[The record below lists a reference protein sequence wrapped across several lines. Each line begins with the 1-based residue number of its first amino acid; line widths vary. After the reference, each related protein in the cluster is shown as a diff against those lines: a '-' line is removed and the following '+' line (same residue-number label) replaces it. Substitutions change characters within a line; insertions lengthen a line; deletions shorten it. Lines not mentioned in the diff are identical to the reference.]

1 MSMAATQPTLV
12 ILAAG
17 LGSRYGGVKQLDGI
31 GPGGNTILEYSLYD
45 AMRGGFGR
53 VVFVIRQDIAD
64 DFRTCVLS
72 RLPGDVPVSLAFQEL
87 DSLPAGLHAPA
98 DRRKPWGTAH
108 AIWCAREAIDGPFAA
123 INADDF
129 YGRDA
134 FSVLAKALA
143 QSHEAGR
150 YCMVGYQLGRTLSE
164 EGTVS
169 RGVCR
174 TDARGMLTSIQEHTK
189 IQRVGDRIVDTAAS
203 NAPVTLDE
211 NDTVS
216 MNCWGFTPDFIERTE
231 QYIRRFFNSGHPLDT
246 AECYIPSVVSEALAG
261 GQATCQVLPTSSLWC
276 GVTYPGDRE
285 AVQAKLQALVD
296 RGEYPLHLWRS

>member
-1 MSMAATQPTLV
+1 
-12 ILAAG
+12 
-17 LGSRYGGVKQLDGI
+17 
-31 GPGGNTILEYSLYD
+31 
-45 AMRGGFGR
+45 
-53 VVFVIRQDIAD
+53 
-64 DFRTCVLS
+64 
-72 RLPGDVPVSLAFQEL
+72 
-87 DSLPAGLHAPA
+87 
-98 DRRKPWGTAH
+98 
-108 AIWCAREAIDGPFAA
+108 
-123 INADDF
+123 
-129 YGRDA
+129 
-134 FSVLAKALA
+134 
-143 QSHEAGR
+143 
-150 YCMVGYQLGRTLSE
+150 MVGYQLGRTLSE

-231 QYIRRFFNSGHPLDT
+231 QYIRRFFSSGHPLDT

-296 RGEYPLHLWRS
+296 RGEYPLHLWHS